1 MIIGKDTII
10 RLVGG
15 VIKNTKYNWVNIFQ
29 NQNL

>member
-15 VIKNTKYNWVNIFQ
+15 VIKNAKYNWVNIFQ